1 MEQIQKQT
9 KLGILPEGKLLL
21 SMSVP
26 LCISMLMQAIYNL
39 VDSIFVSRL
48 GEDALTAVSLA
59 YPVQMLMIAVS
70 VGTGV
75 GMNSLIS
82 RRLGERRLE

>member
-1 MEQIQKQT
+1 M
-9 KLGILPEGKLLL
+9 GVMPEGRLLF

-26 LCISMLMQAIYNL
+26 LCISMLMQALYNL
-39 VDSIFVSRL
+39 VDSVFVSRL

-59 YPVQMLMIAVS
+59 YPVQMLMIAVA

-75 GMNSLIS
+75 C
-82 RRLGERRLE
+82 